1 VRKAKTEI
9 KDLLEKVELRDAFRK
24 IFALSSIGNKKFQ
37 DGEPW
42 KGIKE
47 NPAATA
53 SLIRNLAYLVRDLA
67 ILASPYIPGTSD
79 HIARILGTGKIS
91 WADLGTFKGIGT
103 VEKPDLLF
111 ARLEDKEIDALR
123 TRFSGT
129 QKERKDAAEALAAPA
144 PTPAEIAGKFRSQV
158 DLRVAKIVD
167 IKRHP
172 DAEKLYVETVD
183 LGTETRT
190 IVSGLVPHYKEEEL
204 LGHNVVLVANLKPA
218 MLRGVESRGMLLAA
232 QEAKVVEV
240 LFVDH
245 ATPGDRVLLAGGA
258 PGSAP
263 AEAPAEIDIDTFFST
278 PIAVES
284 FRVTVGDSVLESA
297 GRPVV
302 TAKVAKGRVK

>member
-1 VRKAKTEI
+1 
-9 KDLLEKVELRDAFRK
+9 
-24 IFALSSIGNKKFQ
+24 
-37 DGEPW
+37 
-42 KGIKE
+42 
-47 NPAATA
+47 
-53 SLIRNLAYLVRDLA
+53 
-67 ILASPYIPGTSD
+67 
-79 HIARILGTGKIS
+79 
-91 WADLGTFKGIGT
+91 

-123 TRFSGT
+123 IRFSGT
-129 QKERKDAAEALAAPA
+129 QKERKDAADALAGAPA
-144 PTPAEIAGKFRSQV
+144 PTPAEIAGRFRAQV
-158 DLRVAKIVD
+158 DLRVAKIVE

-204 LGHNVVLVANLKPA
+204 LGRNVVLVANLKPA

-232 QEAKVVEV
+232 QEARVVEV

-245 ATPGDRVLLAGGA
+245 ARPGDRVTLAGGA
-258 PGSAP
+258 PGGVPAGGAPGAAASLEAP
-263 AEAPAEIDIDTFFST
+263 AVPVPAEIDIDTFFSM

-284 FRVTVGDSVLESA
+284 FRVTVGDSALECA
-297 GRPVV
+297 GKPIV